1 MEPVKSTSSYYILIG
16 MQVTTLRILQAN
28 RSYADYALRSLQANR
43 SYAGSIEDGTCENY
57 FRQPFTQWYAG
68 SIDVV
73 WTLRSLQANRLYA
86 GMQVTPCE
94 AFKQTGRMQVP
105 LKMEPCKNYFQQPFT
120 QWYAGKQVPLKM
132 EPAKTTSSNH
142 LRNGLI
148 NSQDK
153 VLLGILPVSREWV
166 DTPWILLGFV
176 ANLSSRSI
184 DVVWTLQILQA
195 NRLYAGTPCE
205 AFKQT
210 GRKQVPLKME
220 PAKTTSSN
228 HLRNGMQVPL
238 KMEPAKTTS
247 SNHLRNGGVGIVAR
261 KTPTGRL
268 FGTPTSRSGSKGYSS
283 GADATKTR
291 DTACNGLR
299 GRACPLRQCDSRNS
313 TILFVVKDL
322 ITAVILGTDFLQLH
336 GLVLDFTTAP
346 SKLSANQESAPP
358 IKPIWTA
365 ERLFKTKK
373 CPVASMGGNNGR
385 RKQKSAKSQFG
396 SPPKVEFPEIIKTCF
411 ETVIDKFKDL
421 FVTTPGTTS
430 LASQQQAHQYEF
442 HLDEFRCLFWRKLK
456 KKTVILCVDYRE
468 LNKKTTKDAYPLP
481 LIDEV
486 QDQLSGSAVFSKLDL
501 RSGYWQLLVDPNN
514 RGSCQLLPA
523 KVMRGLPF
531 VSTYIDD
538 VLIHSTDDEMHAK
551 HLNEVF
557 LRLRKAGLTLRDKKC
572 VIGTPQV
579 TYLGH
584 LFTGSGVTPDRE
596 KVKAVEEWPIP
607 ENATELLRAYVDQQ
621 NEWEKYLPFAL
632 YAYRTSTHTSTSVS
646 PFELMFGRQP
656 KDHTEGQ
663 TGYAVDEYQGTM
675 QAKLAELMDF
685 VETHMVDAA
694 RHQKQ
699 EYDKHMGI
707 RTFKAGD
714 LVWLSIPTAGKLDPR
729 WEGGWKVKACKSPV
743 NMEVNDGT
751 RNRVV
756 HVKRLRHRIQMAE
769 GEEVGSTDRTLGEWV
784 PPQTEH
790 ITVEG
795 TPPQGPEPDL
805 ENNDQPVQPEEPI
818 QRSPST
824 CGIADW
830 SNHCPRTVGTLHHL
844 RLPRTKGLDVP
855 LWFSTL
861 CHFTFLTAGSVFPS
875 RSFEGR
881 LPPSSLLLKLLHV
894 VFLHL
899 IYALLRL
906 ARPPLLFMQARHAA
920 RSKGSLHPT
929 KNVAGVQNG
938 FISSRMRP
946 EKTSSKPSKWIEP
959 PPSWRLY
966 RRSSATRCL
975 LRPSWNWNRLQQQ
988 SLVGRQVAQVGCRS
1002 IKEQNHFWEGNDV
1015 GL

>member
-1 MEPVKSTSSYYILIG
+1 MLMPLSRRRETVGRASHLAATRSTTGVLAEQIRIAQQKDDIIQQVYQALRLSVKQPMGTIWRKSPFSRYHQLWSQLKLREGVVYRTYIPGPSSEAITVPVLPACLRKEYLTLCHDRRSPRECNICQQTKPTAPKRAPLINIPVGRPWQMVAVDILEVPVSSNNNRYIL
-16 MQVTTLRILQAN
+16 VVF
-28 RSYADYALRSLQANR
+28 
-43 SYAGSIEDGTCENY
+43 AGY
-57 FRQPFTQWYAG
+57 
-68 SIDVV
+68 
-73 WTLRSLQANRLYA
+73 
-86 GMQVTPCE
+86 
-94 AFKQTGRMQVP
+94 
-105 LKMEPCKNYFQQPFT
+105 
-120 QWYAGKQVPLKM
+120 
-132 EPAKTTSSNH
+132 
-142 LRNGLI
+142 
-148 NSQDK
+148 
-153 VLLGILPVSREWV
+153 GI
-166 DTPWILLGFV
+166 
-176 ANLSSRSI
+176 
-184 DVVWTLQILQA
+184 
-195 NRLYAGTPCE
+195 
-205 AFKQT
+205 
-210 GRKQVPLKME
+210 
-220 PAKTTSSN
+220 
-228 HLRNGMQVPL
+228 
-238 KMEPAKTTS
+238 
-247 SNHLRNGGVGIVAR
+247 
-261 KTPTGRL
+261 
-268 FGTPTSRSGSKGYSS
+268 
-283 GADATKTR
+283 
-291 DTACNGLR
+291 
-299 GRACPLRQCDSRNS
+299 
-313 TILFVVKDL
+313 
-322 ITAVILGTDFLQLH
+322 
-336 GLVLDFTTAP
+336 
-346 SKLSANQESAPP
+346 
-358 IKPIWTA
+358 
-365 ERLFKTKK
+365 
-373 CPVASMGGNNGR
+373 
-385 RKQKSAKSQFG
+385 
-396 SPPKVEFPEIIKTCF
+396 PEIIHSDQGRNF
-411 ETVIDKFKDL
+411 ESTIFQQTMAAFGVKKSC
-421 FVTTPGTTS
+421 TTAYHPQGDGMMEWFN
-430 LASQQQAHQYEF
+430 H
-442 HLDEFRCLFWRKLK
+442 KL
-456 KKTVILCVDYRE
+456 L
-468 LNKKTTKDAYPLP
+468 
-481 LIDEV
+481 
-486 QDQLSGSAVFSKLDL
+486 Q
-501 RSGYWQLLVDPNN
+501 
-514 RGSCQLLPA
+514 
-523 KVMRGLPF
+523 
-531 VSTYIDD
+531 
-538 VLIHSTDDEMHAK
+538 
-551 HLNEVF
+551 
-557 LRLRKAGLTLRDKKC
+557 
-572 VIGTPQV
+572 
-579 TYLGH
+579 
-584 LFTGSGVTPDRE
+584 
-596 KVKAVEEWPIP
+596 
-607 ENATELLRAYVDQQ
+607 LLRAYVDQQ

-899 IYALLRL
+899 IYA
-906 ARPPLLFMQARHAA
+906 AAPSGAPPLLFMQARHAA

-946 EKTSSKPSKWIEP
+946 RRPPVNPPNGSSHLPPGGFIDGAPRPDACCARLGTGTACSSKVSLADRWLK
-959 PPSWRLY
+959 SVAGAS
-966 RRSSATRCL
+966 RSRTFL
-975 LRPSWNWNRLQQQ
+975 
-988 SLVGRQVAQVGCRS
+988 GR
-1002 IKEQNHFWEGNDV
+1002 K
-1015 GL
+1015 